1 MEKYK
6 KDIKNNKLKISA
18 PTWNDEFELP
28 DGSHSVSD
36 IQNYFEY
43 ILKLHREKTDNPGRK
58 IYVNKTE
65 KRITFRIETGYYLKL
80 STLET
85 IRLFG
90 STKSKITKDKNG
102 EIVPHLE
109 ITGVVLVHCNIV
121 NNNYQQNSKFVL
133 SKSFG
138 QFFDISPLKK
148 VYFQLNNF

>member
-138 QFFDISPLKK
+138 QFFDISSLKK
-148 VYFQLNNF
+148 VYF

>member
-148 VYFQLNNF
+148 VYF